1 MNPGLYFGRFLITNE
16 ISIHIISLFRFSIF
30 SWFNCGRRKQ
40 QGSGSTSAHRQ
51 LQGFCLLAWSLVTGK
66 FPHGHTQGSGD
77 QCWESGRNSGYAMEY
92 HMQSASRK
100 GSVWRQVG
108 PSSSAIWSTHV
119 TFYQETENILAMV
132 LLYSERPP
140 VRPSG
145 NSQVFI
151 FLSYFMNRNWKMPR
165 ARNCILSLLPN
176 PLFFFP
182 FPCPLSSHVRSDFF
196 KRNIILANFQEIK
209 HRHNIIK
216 SQCKERCLFQK
227 QK

>member
-1 MNPGLYFGRFLITNE
+1 MVTGDWKVSSWAHTGQWRPVLGVRQELWVCYGIPHA
-16 ISIHIISLFRFSIF
+16 ISIKK
-30 SWFNCGRRKQ
+30 RK
-40 QGSGSTSAHRQ
+40 
-51 LQGFCLLAWSLVTGK
+51 CVK
-66 FPHGHTQGSGD
+66 TQ
-77 QCWESGRNSGYAMEY
+77 
-92 HMQSASRK
+92 
-100 GSVWRQVG
+100 VV

>member
-119 TFYQETENILAMV
+119 TFYQVRNRKHTGNGAFVFWETTCEAKRKHASV
-132 LLYSERPP
+132 
-140 VRPSG
+140 
-145 NSQVFI
+145 
-151 FLSYFMNRNWKMPR
+151 YF
-165 ARNCILSLLPN
+165 S
-176 PLFFFP
+176 
-182 FPCPLSSHVRSDFF
+182 
-196 KRNIILANFQEIK
+196 
-209 HRHNIIK
+209 
-216 SQCKERCLFQK
+216 
-227 QK
+227 